1 MIDIQRLEAL
11 KNVNI
16 RDVDREKLPNYNDLI
31 SEMNSR
37 ESNKMDVLLKKSE
50 NPYIYEDMGYVVKS
64 VFSSPCS
71 LSYID
76 CTKQLVAKKAGL
88 V

>member
-1 MIDIQRLEAL
+1 MIEVQRLEAL

-37 ESNKMDVLLKKSE
+37 ESDKMDVLLKKSE

-64 VFSSPCS
+64 VFSSTCS

-76 CTKQLVAKKAGL
+76 CTKQLVSKKAGL
-88 V
+88 A